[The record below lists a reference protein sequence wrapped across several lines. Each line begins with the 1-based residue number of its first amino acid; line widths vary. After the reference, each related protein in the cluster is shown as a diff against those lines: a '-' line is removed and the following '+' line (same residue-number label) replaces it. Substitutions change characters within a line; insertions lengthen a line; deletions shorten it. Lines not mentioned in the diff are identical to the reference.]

1 MTVLKM
7 FCARTGYEG
16 LLSLARRMDAALER
30 APLLRRG
37 ADSHTGHSIHPRT
50 VTRIVERIKA
60 LTLELLPIQVNLD
73 EITSPVSSILTK
85 DVVEAYSLVGGDF
98 DKCVPFALLE
108 ARRYFRRQA
117 YLNPSDSDENE
128 GRKLAC
134 EALARKLVA
143 KTPMSE
149 QYSLLS
155 ARYTVIDSDGDES
168 LPLSA
173 LESAVD
179 QHATFFLSSGEAQR
193 CVFALWRGLLVQKI
207 KDDGR
212 IEYEPYKPA
221 REQGGGFMAHFDPDR
236 VAVPRYQFFFRI
248 FLWVIFIVAYSIAI
262 QTPDRGFGLEDVL
275 LYVQVLGYVLED
287 VTKVWKIG
295 IWSSLSFWL
304 IVNCIIYAMLT
315 IAFVYRVADM
325 STHNPDKSF
334 QLRLRSF
341 QWLSSASPLVW
352 MKLVT
357 VFDVFQYFG
366 TLQIVTFR
374 MLRESAVFFTL
385 LALLAIGF
393 GQALTGLDIADQ
405 TRDSTEQV
413 VHSLIQGLLGSPTF
427 ESYEKGTESYPFS
440 MVLYY
445 GWSVLTLVILL
456 NILVALFG
464 SAYQECTDEAV
475 PTFMAFFSGKTI
487 SAIRAPDQF
496 VYVAPFNLIE
506 IFILP
511 LEFIVST
518 ETYTRLNR
526 FLMGTLFF
534 IPLTF
539 IALFETHFYSTRQQ
553 EFQALLEEP
562 DEFTDA
568 QEDPEAFTKDDE
580 YGQGDDEGLQISTIK
595 FEDLKK
601 KLPDLSKSLQVD
613 ILAEVKRLHARMDKL
628 EHATATA
635 TESSTKDAKQKSKK

>member
-1 MTVLKM
+1 MA
-7 FCARTGYEG
+7 CR
-16 LLSLARRMDAALER
+16 DAALER
-30 APLLRRG
+30 APLLRHGG
-37 ADSHTGHSIHPRT
+37 ADSHLQHTIHPRT

-60 LTLELLPIQVNLD
+60 LTLELLPIQVELD

-85 DVVEAYSLVGGDF
+85 DVVEAYSLIAGDF
-98 DKCVPFALLE
+98 DRCLPFALLE
-108 ARRYFRRQA
+108 ARRYFRKQA

-155 ARYTVIDSDGDES
+155 ARFTVIDSDGDET

-179 QHATFFLSSGEAQR
+179 QHATFFLSSGESQR
-193 CVFALWRGLLVQKI
+193 CVWALWSGLLVQKI
-207 KDDGR
+207 KTDGR
-212 IEYEPYKPA
+212 IEYEPYQSA
-221 REQGGGFMAHFDPDR
+221 RERGGFSNHWDPDR
-236 VAVPRYQFFFRI
+236 IAVPRYQFFFRI

-275 LYVQVLGYVLED
+275 LYVQVLGYLLED
-287 VTKVWKIG
+287 ITKVWKIG
-295 IWSSLSFWL
+295 IWSALNFWL
-304 IVNCIIYAMLT
+304 IVNGIIYVMLT
-315 IAFVYRVADM
+315 IAFVYRIADQ

-334 QLRLRSF
+334 SLRLRSF
-341 QWLSSASPLVW
+341 QWLSSAAPLIW

-357 VFDVFQYFG
+357 VFDVFQYMG

-385 LALLAIGF
+385 LALLAVGF

-413 VHSLIQGLLGSPTF
+413 MHSLIQGLLGSPTF
-427 ESYEKGTESYPFS
+427 EDYGKGTQSYPFS

-511 LEFIVST
+511 LEFILST
-518 ETYTRLNR
+518 ETYTQLNR
-526 FLMGTLFF
+526 ILMSTLFF
-534 IPLTF
+534 IPLTI
-539 IALFETHFYSTRQQ
+539 IALFETRFDKVQFKQ
-553 EFQALLEEP
+553 FQSLLEEQ
-562 DEFTDA
+562 DEFQDA
-568 QEDPEAFTKDDE
+568 EEDPEPWTSNDDE
-580 YGQGDDEGLQISTIK
+580 YGRADETGLKISK
-595 FEDLKK
+595 VEFKDLKL
-601 KLPDLSKSLQVD
+601 KLPNLSKSLQSE
-613 ILAEVKRLHARMDKL
+613 ILAEVKRLHERMDKL
-628 EHATATA
+628 EQATTSNA
-635 TESSTKDAKQKSKK
+635 TKDTNDQAITNTVNSKDKKKK